1 MKTPIRYRQTLMVG
15 HYVVAD
21 KTRSPQEKRQNCFRQ
36 GFYLALLRYADDLKS
51 HPEVAA
57 MRAARE
63 KGLKKLTAKRKQ
75 DNAPAHKVTVGYKIV
90 PSNSG
95 DRARSI
101 PLTNALLTSASPGV
115 AHKMPLLQHV
125 QNIIRNKTNQGLLVF
140 VIVLLGFASFVTA
153 QEPRGEEVLRIV
165 VKEVEPFVFVEPTGC
180 RGYSIDLWNE
190 IAKQLNV
197 RSEFDVKATV
207 ADMLRSLQE
216 NKADAAIA
224 AITITAEREA
234 VVDFTHAIYSSGLRI
249 AIPSRIAP
257 TWIATLS
264 KFLSIDFL
272 AMLGTLIFLTF
283 LAANL
288 LWFFERSVN
297 AECFPK
303 SYAAGLSEAV
313 WWSIATIITGGCENK
328 SPVSILGRLVAIAW
342 MLGSIILVASFTA
355 TLSAQMTTEAI
366 TGTIAGPE
374 GIPGRVIATL
384 EGTNVVQS
392 LKNRDARVVECA
404 SLEDAFLIVG
414 SGRAEAVVF
423 DNPMLAYTINQSN
436 RSPVRLIGPLFEHQS
451 YGIALP
457 TGSPLR
463 ERINI
468 AILALDE
475 SGVLQEINKKWFG
488 SRE

>member
-1 MKTPIRYRQTLMVG
+1 MEKYFLQGHVHGRPADIANSPPLKTIMTNTDTPR
-15 HYVVAD
+15 
-21 KTRSPQEKRQNCFRQ
+21 KRTGKSKEHRWA
-36 GFYLALLRYADDLKS
+36 LAKKSDLGCWLC
-51 HPEVAA
+51 
-57 MRAARE
+57 
-63 KGLKKLTAKRKQ
+63 GLKTL
-75 DNAPAHKVTVGYKIV
+75 VSIV
-90 PSNSG
+90 
-95 DRARSI
+95 
-101 PLTNALLTSASPGV
+101 
-115 AHKMPLLQHV
+115 
-125 QNIIRNKTNQGLLVF
+125 
-140 VIVLLGFASFVTA
+140 VLLGLASFVTT
-153 QEPRGEEVLRIV
+153 QESRGEEVLQIV
-165 VKEVEPFVFVEPTGC
+165 VRDAKPFVFVEPTGC

-197 RSEFDVKATV
+197 RSEFDVQATV

-216 NKADAAIA
+216 KKADAAIA

-257 TWIATLS
+257 TLIATAS
-264 KFLSIDFL
+264 KFLSSDFL
-272 AMLGTLIFLTF
+272 AMFGALIFLTF

-297 AECFPK
+297 ATCFPK

-328 SPVSILGRLVAIAW
+328 SPISILGRLVAIAW

-384 EGTNVVQS
+384 EGTSVVQS

-404 SLEDAFLIVG
+404 SLEDAFSIVG

-423 DNPMLAYTINQSN
+423 DTPMLAYTINQSN
-436 RSPVRLIGPLFEHQS
+436 HPPVRLIGPLFEHQS